1 MAFRPQDTIA
11 RKRDG
16 VVLSPDEIRAFLSGI
31 SAGSIPDYQA
41 AALLMA
47 VFFRGLDERELAPWT
62 EAMLRSGDVL
72 DLSSIPGTKV
82 DKHSTG
88 GVGDKI
94 SLPLA
99 PLVAACGVPVPMI
112 SGRGLGHTGGTL
124 DKLESI
130 PGFRVGLTVPEFIA
144 QVGKVGVAMIGQT
157 AELAPADKKL
167 YALRD
172 VTSTVESIPLIAS
185 SIMSKKLASGTDA
198 LVLDV
203 KVGAGA
209 FMKTRERA
217 RELAVT
223 MIRIGASFGRR
234 VVALLTTM
242 EEPIGREVGNASE
255 VRESI
260 EVLEGRGP
268 RDTVD
273 LTLALGKQMLL
284 LGGVAGSEAEAGERL
299 TAAIASGQARERFGR
314 MIEAQGGDRRV
325 LDKPETLLPLAEHRL
340 EVKAPSSGYLAA
352 LDAEVVGKAAMGLG
366 AGRLKV
372 EDRVD
377 PGVGASVLAKVG
389 DRVEAGQPLVVLWHR
404 GDGREREAA
413 ERVQRAI
420 RLSDA
425 APNIPGLVLERLD
438 IRS

>member
-16 VVLSPDEIRAFLSGI
+16 ERLDPEEIRAFLSGI
-31 SAGSIPDYQA
+31 SGGAIPDYQA

-130 PGFRVGLTVPEFIA
+130 PGFRVGLSVPEFIA
-144 QVGKVGVAMIGQT
+144 QVGRVGVAMIGQT

-217 RELAVT
+217 RELALT
-223 MIRIGASFGRR
+223 MIRIGASFGRQ

-268 RDTVD
+268 RSTTE
-273 LTLALGKQMLL
+273 LMMALGQQMLL
-284 LGGVAGSEAEAGERL
+284 LGGVADTAADADARL
-299 TAAIASGQARERFGR
+299 QQAIASGQARERFGQ
-314 MIEAQGGDRRV
+314 MIEAQGGDRSV
-325 LDKPETLLPLAEHRL
+325 LDKPETLLPLAPHRL
-340 EVKAPSSGYLAA
+340 EVTVASSGYLAG
-352 LDAEVVGKAAMGLG
+352 LDAEVVGKAAMSLG
-366 AGRLKV
+366 AGRLRV

-377 PGVGASVLAKVG
+377 PGVGASVLARVG
-389 DRVEAGQPLVVLWHR
+389 DRVAAGQPVVVLWHR
-404 GDGREREAA
+404 GDGREQTAAA
-413 ERVQRAI
+413 EVGRAI
-420 RLSDA
+420 RLSDT
-425 APNIPGLVLERLD
+425 PPEVPGLVLERLD
-438 IRS
+438 VRS